1 VEIIVEEPKA
11 ERRQYAV
18 YFEAESGIRI
28 LESSLPLL
36 QAAGARLWA
45 YPKTNITLRGHAA
58 PTGTPEGQRAISVA
72 RVWFCAEYLMREFG
86 VPERRIRLI
95 LPGEEETSETEIVE
109 LNRYRRVDIT
119 VEQD

>member
-58 PTGTPEGQRAISVA
+58 PAGTEEGQIAISAA
-72 RVWFCAEYLMREFG
+72 RVWFCAEYLMREYG
-86 VPERRIRLI
+86 IPERRIRLAFF
-95 LPGEEETSETEIVE
+95 GSEETPETGTAE
-109 LNRYRRVDIT
+109 LNRHRRVDIT